1 MYVLWFEFI
10 YPWFK
15 FYFQFISNLLSYI
28 TIPPKER
35 KVKLGLKVKLGYNIC
50 IIPYTL
56 CCLDNL
62 LMSGLKFF
70 ICAFLD

>member
-35 KVKLGLKVKLGYNIC
+35 KVKLGPKVKLGYNIRPRLFKRW
-50 IIPYTL
+50 IALST
-56 CCLDNL
+56 
-62 LMSGLKFF
+62 G
-70 ICAFLD
+70 

>member
-1 MYVLWFEFI
+1 MYVLWFEFM

-15 FYFQFISNLLSYI
+15 FYFQFISNSLSYI

-35 KVKLGLKVKLGYNIC
+35 KVKFKPRVKNIC

-56 CCLDNL
+56 CCLNNL
-62 LMSGLKFF
+62 LVSGLEFF
-70 ICAFLD
+70 ICTFLD